1 MDQKESE
8 IFFIIVEIW
17 FVFKAHTKGTSGE
30 GKKKK
35 KRVNGYNNKEIQNT
49 GAKDNLSPFRMSS
62 GQCFSNASNTQAP
75 SLCSPF
81 GKLSLPQVPK
91 KAIAP
96 NSSM

>member
-35 KRVNGYNNKEIQNT
+35 KE
-49 GAKDNLSPFRMSS
+49 
-62 GQCFSNASNTQAP
+62 
-75 SLCSPF
+75 
-81 GKLSLPQVPK
+81 GKWLQ
-91 KAIAP
+91 
-96 NSSM
+96 